1 MMEKI
6 THRGHFGNLEEDS
19 KESLALLFARF
30 TNPWIIIII
39 IIIILIIITI
49 IIIIISSIIV
59 IILIYY
65 YFIKSSGGM
74 SLASECGAF

>member
-6 THRGHFGNLEEDS
+6 THRGHFGNLEGDS

-39 IIIILIIITI
+39 IILIIITI
-49 IIIIISSIIV
+49 IIIIISSIICNYFN
-59 IILIYY
+59 ILLFHQIWWWLE
-65 YFIKSSGGM
+65 FR
-74 SLASECGAF
+74 

>member
-6 THRGHFGNLEEDS
+6 THRGHFGNLEGDS

-30 TNPWIIIII
+30 TNPWIII

>member
-30 TNPWIIIII
+30 TNPWII

>member
-6 THRGHFGNLEEDS
+6 THRGHFGNLEGDS

-39 IIIILIIITI
+39 ILIIITI
-49 IIIIISSIIV
+49 IIIIISSIICNYFN
-59 IILIYY
+59 ILLFHQIWWWLE
-65 YFIKSSGGM
+65 FR
-74 SLASECGAF
+74 